1 MQVSLLPFIRKEMLH
16 ILRDRRTMLVVIA
29 IPLLLIF
36 LFGFTVSTD
45 VRDIRIAVCAPVRSH
60 TVEESVNRLAYSPYF
75 TFRGYMD
82 PSDIDRSLRRGDV
95 SAVVVFAGD
104 YASSGNYQ
112 ILLDGADVNTAAT
125 SEIFIRSV
133 IQDRAGAAS
142 PVRMHMIYNPGMKSA
157 YNFVPGLLGMILLL
171 ICTMMTSVSIVKEKE
186 TGTMEVLLVSP
197 VKPIY
202 IIISKMIPYLLFGC
216 LDLALIL
223 LLARYALGV
232 PLSGGVLTI
241 SLVSILYIILALS
254 LGMMVSNVAD
264 SQITALLISAMVM
277 MMPVLF
283 FSGLLFPINN
293 LPWVLRWISYVIPA
307 RWYIDAMRKMM
318 IEGVGLGGVLLETGI
333 LLMETIVLI
342 AASTKK
348 FNDRLQ

>member
-1 MQVSLLPFIRKEMLH
+1 
-16 ILRDRRTMLVVIA
+16 
-29 IPLLLIF
+29 
-36 LFGFTVSTD
+36 
-45 VRDIRIAVCAPVRSH
+45 
-60 TVEESVNRLAYSPYF
+60 
-75 TFRGYMD
+75 
-82 PSDIDRSLRRGDV
+82 
-95 SAVVVFAGD
+95 
-104 YASSGNYQ
+104 
-112 ILLDGADVNTAAT
+112 
-125 SEIFIRSV
+125 
-133 IQDRAGAAS
+133 
-142 PVRMHMIYNPGMKSA
+142 MIYNPGMKSA

-232 PLSGGVLTI
+232 PLSGGVLSI

-254 LGMMVSNVAD
+254 LGMMVSNMAD